1 MKYEA
6 EEALG
11 SYIST
16 SYFTG
21 ANQEFTGRGYG
32 RIGQQQ
38 FIAFTVNND
47 RPRSFSFY
55 SYIVVRY
62 TSTKEDN
69 VTLRL
74 SVSSCNSSD
83 CHETRNFTISHLH
96 LGVGSAWVSKEPVH
110 FQKGLVYH
118 LNLTFISGAYFNSS
132 IEIDSLILLPNV
144 RDVRIFKVAQSA
156 GSVHGMTLN
165 QIEECWS
172 NSTSVAGLL
181 SSIDVCNNIT
191 FSVMAEVFDGAVG
204 KFHLFRNQ

>member
-1 MKYEA
+1 M
-6 EEALG
+6 
-11 SYIST
+11 
-16 SYFTG
+16 
-21 ANQEFTGRGYG
+21 
-32 RIGQQQ
+32 
-38 FIAFTVNND
+38 
-47 RPRSFSFY
+47 
-55 SYIVVRY
+55 VRY

-69 VTLRL
+69 VTLRF

-96 LGVGSAWVSKEPVH
+96 LGVGLAWVSKEPVH
-110 FQKGLVYH
+110 FQKELVYH
-118 LNLTFISGAYFNSS
+118 LNLTFISGVYFNSS

-165 QIEECWS
+165 QIEDCWS

-181 SSIDVCNNIT
+181 SSADVCNNIT